1 MASGLLQRRNA
12 AFGAGA
18 PLFYQEPLHIVRG
31 EGVAVF
37 DAEGRRYVDLY
48 NNVPCVGHCH
58 PSVAGAVA
66 DQAATLNVHSRYLH
80 EGIVRYA
87 ERLASRLHDG
97 IDSVVFTCTGTEAN
111 EVALMAARLAT
122 GGRGIVCTDAAYHG
136 NSAEVRK
143 LTRAKDSRGEVRS
156 FPFPQLYRPVSDE
169 PLRWHLDRLQEALDG
184 FEKDGIPLAGMLV
197 CPIFANE
204 GLPDVPAGFMA
215 EAARLVRRHGGL
227 FIADEVQAGLCRT
240 GRWWGYEGQG
250 VQPDIVVMG
259 KPLGAGVPLA
269 AAAASQD
276 LIETFR
282 RGTGYFNTFASS
294 PLQAAAGNAV
304 LDVIEQ
310 EDLRANAAAVGAVLR
325 QGLEALQGPCEA
337 AGDVRGH
344 GLFLGVEWVRD
355 RQSRKPDRQGAV
367 AVVNALKERG
377 FLVGSAGA
385 YGNVVKIRPPLVFS
399 HEDAAA
405 FLAAFEDVLAE
416 APWRAA
422 RQA

>member
-1 MASGLLQRRNA
+1 MTSGLLQRRNA

-18 PLFYQEPLHIVRG
+18 PLFYREPLHIVRG
-31 EGVAVF
+31 QGVAVF
-37 DAEGRRYVDLY
+37 DAEGRRYVDMY

-58 PSVAGAVA
+58 PHVAAAIA

-87 ERLASRLHDG
+87 ERLAGRHHDG
-97 IDSVVFTCTGTEAN
+97 IESVVFTCTGTEAN
-111 EVALMAARLAT
+111 EVALMMARLAT

-143 LTRAKDSRGEVRS
+143 LTRAKDAQGEVRS
-156 FPFPQLYRPVSDE
+156 IPFPQLYRPVSDD
-169 PLRWHLDRLQEALDG
+169 PLGWYLDRLQRTIES
-184 FEKDGIPLAGMLV
+184 FEKDGIPFAGMLV
-197 CPIFANE
+197 CPILANE
-204 GLPDVPAGFMA
+204 GLPDIPPGFMA
-215 EAARLVRRHGGL
+215 EAARMVRRHGGL
-227 FIADEVQAGLCRT
+227 FIADEVQAGLCRS
-240 GRWWGYEGQG
+240 GRWWGYQGQE
-250 VQPDIVVMG
+250 VEPDIVVMG

-269 AAAASQD
+269 AAAASRG
-276 LIETFR
+276 LVETFR

-310 EDLRANAAAVGAVLR
+310 EGLCANAASVGAILR
-325 QGLEALQGPCEA
+325 QGLEALQGQCEA

-344 GLFLGVEWVRD
+344 GLFLGVEWVFD
-355 RQSRKPDRQGAV
+355 RQSKEPHREGAV
-367 AVVNALKERG
+367 AVANALKERG
-377 FLVGSAGA
+377 FLLGNAGA

-399 HEDAAA
+399 REDAAA

-416 APWRAA
+416 LPRA
-422 RQA
+422 

>member
-1 MASGLLQRRNA
+1 MTSGLLQRRNA
-12 AFGAGA
+12 ALGTGA
-18 PLFYQEPLHIVRG
+18 PLFYREPLHIVRG
-31 EGVAVF
+31 QGVAVF
-37 DAEGRRYVDLY
+37 DAEGRRYVDMY

-58 PSVAGAVA
+58 PRVTAAIA

-87 ERLASRLHDG
+87 ERLAGRHHDG
-97 IDSVVFTCTGTEAN
+97 IESVVFTCTGTEAN
-111 EVALMAARLAT
+111 EVALMMARLAT

-143 LTRAKDSRGEVRS
+143 LTRAKDAGGEVRS
-156 FPFPQLYRPVSDE
+156 IPFPQLYRPVSDE
-169 PLRWHLDRLQEALDG
+169 PLGWYLDRLQTTIES
-184 FEKDGIPLAGMLV
+184 FENDGIPFAGMLV
-197 CPIFANE
+197 CPILANE
-204 GLPDVPAGFMA
+204 GLPDMPPGFMA
-215 EAARLVRRHGGL
+215 EAARMVRRQGGL
-227 FIADEVQAGLCRT
+227 FIADEVQAGLCRS
-240 GRWWGYEGQG
+240 GRWWGYQGQE
-250 VQPDIVVMG
+250 VEPDIVVMG

-269 AAAASQD
+269 AAAASRG
-276 LIETFR
+276 LVETFR

-310 EDLRANAAAVGAVLR
+310 EGLRANAVSVGAVLR
-325 QGLEALQGPCEA
+325 QGLEALQGHCEA

-355 RQSRKPDRQGAV
+355 RQSKEPHREGAV
-367 AVVNALKERG
+367 AVANALKERG
-377 FLVGSAGA
+377 FLLGNAGA

-399 HEDAAA
+399 RQDAAA

-416 APWRAA
+416 LPR
-422 RQA
+422 

>member
-18 PLFYQEPLHIVRG
+18 PLFYREPLHIVRG

-58 PSVAGAVA
+58 PRVAGAVA

-80 EGIVRYA
+80 EGIVQYA

-143 LTRAKDSRGEVRS
+143 LTRAKGSQGEVRS

-169 PLRWHLDRLQEALDG
+169 PLRWHLDRLQEVLDG
-184 FEKDGIPLAGMLV
+184 FEKDGIPLAAMLV
-197 CPIFANE
+197 CPILANE

-215 EAARLVRRHGGL
+215 EAVRLVRRHGGL

-250 VQPDIVVMG
+250 AQPDIVVMG

-269 AAAASQD
+269 AAAASRD

-325 QGLEALQGPCEA
+325 QGLEALQGQCEA

-355 RQSRKPDRQGAV
+355 RQSRKPDRQGAA

-416 APWRAA
+416 APWRAVH
-422 RQA
+422 QA

>member
-37 DAEGRRYVDLY
+37 DAQGRRYVDLY

-58 PSVAGAVA
+58 PRVAGAVA

-143 LTRAKDSRGEVRS
+143 LTRAKGSQGEVRS

-184 FEKDGIPLAGMLV
+184 FEKDGIPLAAMLV
-197 CPIFANE
+197 CPILANE

-269 AAAASQD
+269 AAAASRD

-325 QGLEALQGPCEA
+325 QGLEALQGQCEA

-355 RQSRKPDRQGAV
+355 RQSRKPDRQGAA

-416 APWRAA
+416 APWRAVH
-422 RQA
+422 QA

>member
-31 EGVAVF
+31 EGVTVF
-37 DAEGRRYVDLY
+37 DAQGRRYVDLY

-58 PSVAGAVA
+58 PRVAGAVA

-80 EGIVRYA
+80 EGIVQYA

-111 EVALMAARLAT
+111 EVALMTARLAT
-122 GGRGIVCTDAAYHG
+122 GGRGILCTDAAYHG

-143 LTRAKDSRGEVRS
+143 LTRAKGSQGEVRS

-184 FEKDGIPLAGMLV
+184 FEKDGIPLAAMLV
-197 CPIFANE
+197 CPILANE

-250 VQPDIVVMG
+250 AQPDIVVMG

-269 AAAASQD
+269 AAAASRD

-355 RQSRKPDRQGAV
+355 RQSRKPDRQGAA

-416 APWRAA
+416 APW
-422 RQA
+422 QAVQQA

>member
-18 PLFYQEPLHIVRG
+18 PLFYREPLHIVRG

-58 PSVAGAVA
+58 PRVAGAVA

-87 ERLASRLHDG
+87 ERLTSRLHDG

-111 EVALMAARLAT
+111 EVALMTARLAT

-143 LTRAKDSRGEVRS
+143 LTRAKGSQGEVRS

-184 FEKDGIPLAGMLV
+184 FEKDGIPLAAMLV
-197 CPIFANE
+197 CPILANE

-250 VQPDIVVMG
+250 AQPDIVVMG

-269 AAAASQD
+269 AAAASRD

-310 EDLRANAAAVGAVLR
+310 EDLRANAAAVGTVLR
-325 QGLEALQGPCEA
+325 QGLEALQGQCEA

-405 FLAAFEDVLAE
+405 FLAAFGDVLAE
-416 APWRAA
+416 APWRAVG
-422 RQA
+422 QA

>member
-31 EGVAVF
+31 EGVTVF
-37 DAEGRRYVDLY
+37 DAQGRRYVDLY

-58 PSVAGAVA
+58 PRVAGAIA
-66 DQAATLNVHSRYLH
+66 DQVATLNVHSRYLH
-80 EGIVRYA
+80 EDIVRYA
-87 ERLASRLHDG
+87 ERLTGRLHDG

-111 EVALMAARLAT
+111 EVALMTARLAT

-143 LTRAKDSRGEVRS
+143 LTQAKGSQGEVRS

-184 FEKDGIPLAGMLV
+184 FEKDGIALAGMLV

-250 VQPDIVVMG
+250 AQPDIVVMG

-269 AAAASQD
+269 AAAASRD

-310 EDLRANAAAVGAVLR
+310 EDLRANAAAIGAVLR
-325 QGLEALQGPCEA
+325 QGLEALQGQCEA

-405 FLAAFEDVLAE
+405 FLAAVEDVLAE
-416 APWRAA
+416 APWRAVQHA
-422 RQA
+422 